1 MPRSDG
7 RIAEIED
14 REDGNGS
21 SPTLALWCLFRIR
34 TRSRGIPA
42 RTEDGVREVARVGRC
57 SSGSD
62 VGVGIFNVAPLR
74 LQIALFC
81 EFIVLLD
88 VALQALELAAVVRS
102 RRIGVLVV
110 WRGRSAALRI
120 DLWIELA
127 VLSRRE
133 KDLVIVVCVCIL
145 PGGVLWQRGQHVVA
159 LGYASVLERRAVEGE
174 MGVGQGQLG
183 ASYTLRR
190 ID

>member
-34 TRSRGIPA
+34 TRFRGIPA

-74 LQIALFC
+74 LRIALFC

-120 DLWIELA
+120 GINLWIELVV

-133 KDLVIVVCVCIL
+133 KDLVVFSIL
-145 PGGVLWQRGQHVVA
+145 RGGVLWQRGQHVVA
-159 LGYASVLERRAVEGE
+159 LGYASVLER
-174 MGVGQGQLG
+174 
-183 ASYTLRR
+183 
-190 ID
+190 

>member
-34 TRSRGIPA
+34 TRFRGIPA

-88 VALQALELAAVVRS
+88 VALQALELAAVMRS

-120 DLWIELA
+120 NLWIELA

-133 KDLVIVVCVCIL
+133 KDLVVFRISIL
-145 PGGVLWQRGQHVVA
+145 RGGVLWQRHVVA

-183 ASYTLRR
+183 ASYTLRG